1 MRPFA
6 TGGTYVNFLGVGDA
20 RVRDCY
26 DAERFA
32 RLVELKR
39 RWDPKNAFH
48 LNQNIA
54 PAPAG
59 AG

>member
-1 MRPFA
+1 MRKTPA
-6 TGGTYVNFLGVGDA
+6 SASPWGA

-26 DAERFA
+26 DAERYA

-59 AG
+59 GS